1 MPTQLNTRL
10 PITTLFL
17 DIGGVLLTN
26 GWGHESRKLAADT
39 FGLNLAEL
47 EERHHLTFDTYEVG
61 KLTMKEYLDRVVFYE
76 PRSFTLETFREFM
89 FSQSKPYPDMI
100 GLVRQLKER
109 YQLKIAVVSNEGR
122 ELNAHR
128 IQTFRLNEFVDFF
141 ISSSFVHFRKPD
153 ADIFRMALD
162 IAQVPAQQVLYIDD
176 QPMFVSVAAELGIQG
191 ICHVDYSTTCAALA
205 GVGLPIASPENAR
218 VGKTQRVPSP
228 VTP

>member
-1 MPTQLNTRL
+1 MPTQPNAQP

-26 GWGHESRKLAADT
+26 GWGHESRELASDT
-39 FGLNLAEL
+39 FGLNRVEL

-61 KLTMKEYLDRVVFYE
+61 KLTMQEYLDRVVFYE
-76 PRSFTLETFREFM
+76 PRPFTPETFREFM
-89 FSQSKPYPDMI
+89 FSQSKPLPDMI
-100 GLVRQLKER
+100 ELVRQLKER

-153 ADIFRMALD
+153 ADIFRVALD
-162 IAQVPAQQVLYIDD
+162 IAQVPANQVLYIED
-176 QPMFVSVAAELGIQG
+176 QPMFVSVAQGLGIQG
-191 ICHVDYSTTCAALA
+191 ICHVDYASTCATLA
-205 GVGLPIASPENAR
+205 SAGLPVDSLQHQP
-218 VGKTQRVPSP
+218 
-228 VTP
+228 